1 MIKTLLITLIKG
13 YRLLI
18 SPLFPPAC
26 RFHPTCSQYAIEALE
41 TFGISQ
47 GSWLALKRILRCHPY
62 HPGGYD
68 PIPPKPED

>member
-1 MIKTLLITLIKG
+1 MKTLLITLIRG

-41 TFGISQ
+41 TFGIFS
-47 GSWLALKRILRCHPY
+47 GGWLALKRILRCHPY

-68 PIPPKPED
+68 PIPPKPEE